1 MHFNRISICL
11 LILAIAFN
19 SCVKQ
24 KFDTPALSEF
34 ASSPTKNKGA
44 YFISSDPQTAFK
56 VPIGITTT
64 ANKDRVIN
72 FTVTSPSGAVAG
84 TQYTIASNSITIPAG
99 KVEDSI
105 EVKGIYSAYA
115 PGKIDTL
122 IFTISGGD
130 VPAFSGSDKY
140 TLTLQKYCDVV
151 SNDLVGDFT
160 NSDDLYSGQGSAA
173 APYTV
178 NISNWTSTGP
188 TTATVT
194 IKNLGAT
201 PDNGF
206 GPFAPTDPAATGLT
220 AKLDWSDP
228 SNFIVT
234 VPSQPYRSAV
244 GPYGPGTIAGSGSF
258 SSCLETFTI
267 TFVVSVGAGDFDPIT
282 TVMAR

>member
-1 MHFNRISICL
+1 MHFNRLIICL
-11 LILAIAFN
+11 LILATVSN

-34 ASSPTKNKGA
+34 ASSATKNKGA
-44 YFISSDPQTAFK
+44 YFISSDPNTVFK

-64 ANKDRVIN
+64 SGKDRVIN

-84 TQYTIASNSITIPAG
+84 TQYTIASSSITIPAN

-105 EVKGIYSAYA
+105 EVKGVYSAYA

-140 TLTLQKYCDVV
+140 TLTMQKYCDVV

-160 NSDDLYSGQGSAA
+160 NSDDLYQGQGSGA

-188 TTATVT
+188 TSATIT
-194 IKNLGAT
+194 IKNMGAT

-206 GPFAPTDPAATGLT
+206 GPFDPADAAATGLT
-220 AKLDWSDP
+220 AKLDWSNP

-234 VPSQPYRSAV
+234 IPSQPYRNAV

-258 SSCLETFTI
+258 SSCLDSYTI
-267 TFVVSVGAGDFDPIT
+267 TFTVSVGAGDFDPIT
-282 TVMAR
+282 TVISR

>member
-1 MHFNRISICL
+1 MHSNRIIICL
-11 LILAIAFN
+11 LILATVFN

-34 ASSPTKNKGA
+34 ASSATKNKGA
-44 YFISSDPQTAFK
+44 YFISSDPNTVFK

-64 ANKDRVIN
+64 SGKDRVIN

-84 TQYTIASNSITIPAG
+84 TQYTIASSSVTIPAN

-105 EVKGIYSAYA
+105 EIKGVYSAYA

-140 TLTLQKYCDVV
+140 TLTMQKYCDVV

-160 NSDDLYSGQGSAA
+160 NSGDDGSAA
-173 APYTV
+173 NPYTINV
-178 NISNWTSTGP
+178 SNWTSTGP
-188 TTATVT
+188 TSATVI

-201 PDNGF
+201 PDAGF

-220 AKLDWSDP
+220 AKLDWSNP

-234 VPSQPYRSAV
+234 IPEQPFVNALYT
-244 GPYGPGTIAGSGSF
+244 YGPSTITGSGSF
-258 SSCLETFTI
+258 SSCLDTYTI
-267 TFVVSVGAGDFDPIT
+267 TFTVSVGAGDFNPLT
-282 TVMAR
+282 TTLAK